1 MTMPAPS
8 RVPPGRAGR
17 LWLRRRQAVAERGRA
32 QLDRKLRILLPQQQS
47 QRMRASRLREECV
60 DASAD
65 ARTWVLRATV
75 LGGEDAL
82 RSAAPLEQAEAR
94 VSRQAVMGVDLPIDA
109 DVRFP
114 APSQFP
120 AANAAV
126 VPAADAVRRAVLVA
140 VRLAA
145 AEEALRRLDA
155 EVGVTRRRLR
165 AIETHWLPWLEG
177 ERGRL
182 ELALEQDEQ
191 DDGLRLRRAAAEGGT
206 P

>member
-1 MTMPAPS
+1 
-8 RVPPGRAGR
+8 VPPGRAGR

-47 QRMRASRLREECV
+47 HRMRTAHLQQQCVEASEQ
-60 DASAD
+60 
-65 ARTWVLRATV
+65 ARTWVLRAAL

-82 RSAAPLEQAEAR
+82 RSGAPLEPAEAR
-94 VSRQAVMGVDLPIDA
+94 VGWQVVMGVALPIDA

-114 APSQFP
+114 APSGFP
-120 AANAAV
+120 PANAAV
-126 VPAADAVRRAVLVA
+126 GPAAEAVRRTVRSA

-155 EVGVTRRRLR
+155 EVAVTRRRLR
-165 AIETHWLPWLEG
+165 AIETHWLPWLEA
-177 ERGRL
+177 ERARL
-182 ELALEQDEQ
+182 EQALEQDEQ

>member
-1 MTMPAPS
+1 MPAPS

-47 QRMRASRLREECV
+47 QRMRSSRLQQQCAAAWAE
-60 DASAD
+60 
-65 ARTWVLRATV
+65 ARTWVLRAAV

-82 RSAAPLEQAEAR
+82 RSAAPLGQAEAR
-94 VSRQAVMGVDLPIDA
+94 VSWQVVMGVDLPIDA

-114 APSQFP
+114 APSPFP

-126 VPAADAVRRAVLVA
+126 VPATEAVRRAVLAA

-165 AIETHWLPWLEG
+165 AIETHWLPWLET
-177 ERGRL
+177 ERARL
-182 ELALEQDEQ
+182 ELALDQDEQ
-191 DDGLRLRRAAAEGGT
+191 DDGLRLRRAAARGGT

>member
-1 MTMPAPS
+1 MPSPT

-47 QRMRASRLREECV
+47 HRMRAARLQQQCAEAAAE
-60 DASAD
+60 AE
-65 ARTWVLRATV
+65 TWVLRAAL

-82 RSAAPLEQAEAR
+82 RTGAPLEQAEAR
-94 VSRQAVMGVDLPIDA
+94 VGWQVVMGVSLPIDA

-114 APSQFP
+114 PPSGFP

-126 VPAADAVRRAVLVA
+126 GPAAESVRRTVLLA

-145 AEEALRRLDA
+145 AQEALRRLDA
-155 EVGVTRRRLR
+155 EVAVTRRRLR
-165 AIETHWLPWLEG
+165 AIETHWLPWLEV
-177 ERGRL
+177 ERARL
-182 ELALEQDEQ
+182 EQALEQDEQ
-191 DDGLRLRRAAAEGGT
+191 DDGLRLRRAVAEGGS